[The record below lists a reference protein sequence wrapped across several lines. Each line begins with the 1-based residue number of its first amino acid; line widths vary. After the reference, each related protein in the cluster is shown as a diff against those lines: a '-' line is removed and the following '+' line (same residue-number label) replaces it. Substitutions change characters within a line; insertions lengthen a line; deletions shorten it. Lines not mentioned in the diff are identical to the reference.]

1 MIERKIIS
9 QRMKEF
15 QIEEYIS
22 ENLKN
27 SGHSH
32 TRVQRTPLGEKI
44 IVYTSRPGMIVGR
57 KGQNI
62 KKLTLT
68 LKKMFEMENPQ
79 IEIAEVPNP
88 NLDAQIVAE
97 RIALSLERFGSARFK
112 GIAHKALQDVMNTGA
127 LGIEIH
133 ISGKVP
139 SQRAKSWRFYQGYL
153 KKCGDIALSGV
164 NKAYATAKLKSGV
177 IGIKISIMPS
187 TTILPDDIVVSDVP
201 LTQVES
207 VDIAKQQPEKKS
219 KSSTKKGD
227 KSKTQAAPKRQN
239 KPKKA
244 DEGTE
249 VPVAEPTLAEE
260 ENAKAE

>member
-1 MIERKIIS
+1 MIERKIIN
-9 QRMKEF
+9 QKMKEF
-15 QIEEYIS
+15 QIEEYIV

-44 IVYTSRPGMIVGR
+44 IIYASRPGMIVGR

-62 KKLTLT
+62 KRLTLT
-68 LKKMFEMENPQ
+68 LKKKFDLENPQ
-79 IEIAEVPNP
+79 IEIAEVPNV

-112 GIAHKALQDVMNTGA
+112 GIAHKALQDVIGAGA

-153 KKCGDIALSGV
+153 KKCGDIALTGV
-164 NKAYATAKLKSGV
+164 FTAYATAKLKSGV
-177 IGIKISIMPS
+177 VGVKVSIMPP
-187 TTILPDDIVVSDVP
+187 TTILPDDIIVSDTP
-201 LTQVES
+201 LIQETVSKETS
-207 VDIAKQQPEKKS
+207 ATKAGKS
-219 KSSTKKGD
+219 E
-227 KSKTQAAPKRQN
+227 
-239 KPKKA
+239 KPKSPKKTRSKKKEA
-244 DEGTE
+244 LETLPETLKEEKQETTE
-249 VPVAEPTLAEE
+249 QG
-260 ENAKAE
+260 ENNE

>member
-22 ENLKN
+22 DNLKN

-44 IVYTSRPGMIVGR
+44 IIYASRPGMIVGR

-62 KKLTLT
+62 KKLTFT
-68 LKKMFEMENPQ
+68 LKKLFELENPQ

-153 KKCGDIALSGV
+153 KKCGDIALTGV
-164 NKAYATAKLKSGV
+164 NTAYATAKLKSGV
-177 IGIKISIMPS
+177 IGVKVSIMPP
-187 TTILPDDIVVSDVP
+187 TTVLPDDIVVSDTP
-201 LTQVES
+201 LTQAEVAP
-207 VDIAKQQPEKKS
+207 ITKQAEKKQKSTPKKTDKPKSAKKS
-219 KSSTKKGD
+219 K
-227 KSKTQAAPKRQN
+227 
-239 KPKKA
+239 PKKS
-244 DEGTE
+244 DEETE
-249 VPVAEPTLAEE
+249 LTKVSEPELSGE
-260 ENAKAE
+260 ENAKTE